1 MRNEAMAVSESTR
14 LQAPCR
20 PSPAVIVVA
29 TQLLDAARQ
38 SLMRDGQE
46 AARCISE
53 AVDLLRAEAAVGR
66 GDACNT
72 GGLAAWQLKRVL
84 QLFEKN
90 FRDSVRV
97 DQAAAA
103 ARLSVA
109 HFTRAFG
116 RAMGESP
123 TAYLRRFRVERA
135 QKLMILTDSSLA
147 EIALDCGFADQ
158 AHFSRVFRQIVNT
171 TPAAW
176 RRERHGVTSSADS
189 GWKGASAGRSL

>member
-1 MRNEAMAVSESTR
+1 MRNEAMAVTESTR
-14 LQAPCR
+14 LQAASR

-38 SLMRDGQE
+38 SLMRDGEE

-66 GDACNT
+66 GDACSV
-72 GGLAAWQLKRVL
+72 GGQAAWQLKRVL

-116 RAMGESP
+116 RTMGESP

-135 QKLMILTDSSLA
+135 QELMILTDSSLA

-158 AHFSRVFRQIVNT
+158 AHLSKVFRRIVNA

-176 RRERHGVTSSADS
+176 RRERHGLYNKQ
-189 GWKGASAGRSL
+189 G